1 MFDPLRTKGKVV
13 LYVFLAFLFGI
24 GLASGLDWTT
34 PTQAAPNFNAAPQ
47 ITESEVQPAL
57 DLSDAFIRVAEE
69 VTPAVVRIDISRPV
83 TTAQRQVP
91 DRFRDLFQDPRQ
103 QPDTPDRQFG
113 GGSGFMISEDGYIM
127 TNNHVVA
134 GADEINVRF
143 VDGRVLP
150 AELVGTDPTTDV
162 AIIRVEGSGYPH
174 LAFGSSDDVRVGE
187 WVLAVGNPG
196 FGGATGSLDYTVT
209 AGIISAKGRPL
220 QLLQSEL
227 ADDPRYNLDGQNGS
241 WAIEDFIQTDAVINP
256 GNSGGPMVDLRGRV
270 VGINSAIAS
279 RTGFYQGYGFAVPID
294 LAQRVGE
301 DLIEFG
307 AIRRPWLGISMQ
319 RLDQVVA
326 DGLGLPRVAGA
337 RVTAIS
343 PGGPAGRAGL
353 QEEDVIVKLDDEDII
368 QPGQLQNLIARHRP
382 GDEIELE
389 IYRGGKPRSLNLR
402 LGEAPINERAEAPV
416 AVASEAAD
424 TKIGIRVQAMDPTF
438 AEEYGY
444 EEVEGVVVTD
454 VERYSAAWRRQ
465 VRVGHKV
472 LEINGTPTRTQAD
485 VRRVLSEAE
494 PGQVVNL
501 TLGTPDG
508 SSQIFYVRVPN

>member
-13 LYVFLAFLFGI
+13 LYVSLAFLFGI
-24 GLASGLDWTT
+24 GLASGLNWTAE
-34 PTQAAPNFNAAPQ
+34 TQAAPNFDAAPQ
-47 ITESEVQPAL
+47 IAAAEVQPAL
-57 DLSDAFIRVAEE
+57 DLSDSFIRVAEE

-83 TTAQRQVP
+83 TVAQREVP
-91 DRFRDLFQDPRQ
+91 QQFRDFFRDRGEGGE
-103 QPDTPDRQFG
+103 DRQFG
-113 GGSGFMISEDGYIM
+113 GGSGFMISADGYIM

-162 AIIRVEGSGYPH
+162 AVIRVSGSDFPH
-174 LAFGSSDDVRVGE
+174 LPFGSSDDVRVGE

-196 FGGATGSLDYTVT
+196 FGGASGSLDYTVT

-227 ADDPRYNLDGQNGS
+227 QDDPRYNQEGQNGS

-256 GNSGGPMVDLRGRV
+256 GNSGGPMVNLRGQV

-301 DLIEFG
+301 DLIEYG

-319 RLDQVVA
+319 GLDQVVA

-337 RVTAIS
+337 RITAIS
-343 PGGPAGRAGL
+343 PDGPAEKAGL
-353 QEEDVIVKLDDEDII
+353 REEDVIVKLDGRDIN
-368 QPGQLQNLIARHRP
+368 QPGQLQNQIARRRP
-382 GDEIELE
+382 GDEVEIEV
-389 IYRGGKPRSLNLR
+389 YRNGDPRQLTLR
-402 LGEAPINERAEAPV
+402 LGEAPINEAVEAPV
-416 AVASEAAD
+416 VATEEAAD
-424 TKIGIRVQAMDPTF
+424 TKIGIRVQELDPGL
-438 AEEYGY
+438 ASEYGY
-444 EEVEGVVVTD
+444 DDTSGVVITD

-465 VRVGHKV
+465 VRVGLKV
-472 LEINGTPTRTQAD
+472 LEINGTETQSQND
-485 VRRVLSEAE
+485 VRRALADAE
-494 PGQVVNL
+494 PGQVVRM
-501 TLGTPDG
+501 TLGDNTG
-508 SSQIFYVRVPN
+508 ASQIFYVRVPN